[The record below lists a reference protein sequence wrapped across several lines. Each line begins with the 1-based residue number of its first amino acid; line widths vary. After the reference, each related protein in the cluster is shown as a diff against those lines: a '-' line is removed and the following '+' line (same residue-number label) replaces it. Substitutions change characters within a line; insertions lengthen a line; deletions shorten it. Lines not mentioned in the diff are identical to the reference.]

1 MIKTCGIYF
10 QENAIYV
17 ISDASTPRGSV
28 AIAPMERLERDVDAE
43 SLGLAVL
50 RSLGAFQYLD
60 EILDPKEALKEL
72 LKFVNEKS
80 WEAFAKKSTHVFVTQ
95 DGNKI
100 QLIPTQRDKRG
111 AFSHLIN
118 KAVATGS
125 DPASVGNELIA
136 LLDT

>member
-60 EILDPKEALKEL
+60 EILDPKEALSEL
-72 LKFVNEKS
+72 LIFVKEKS
-80 WEAFAKKSTHVFVTQ
+80 WGAFAKKSTHVFVTQ

-100 QLIPTQRDKRG
+100 QLIPTQRDKRD

-118 KAVATGS
+118 KAVTMDC
-125 DPASVGNELIA
+125 DPVSIGKALID
-136 LLDT
+136 LVDT